1 MQTDF
6 NGQVVVQNY
15 VKKNECVDCAKQFR
29 EAAKRGD
36 DPGMLNVMSNYGM
49 QCMHQVLLAEVD
61 RLEKEN
67 QELVLEIW
75 HVDIEEHIPIDQSL

>member
-1 MQTDF
+1 AVDALYDCKSEVIGPGSFRFKGEIDF

-36 DPGMLNVMSNYGM
+36 DSGMLNVMSNYDM
-49 QCMHQVLLAEVD
+49 QCMHQVLLAY
-61 RLEKEN
+61 L
-67 QELVLEIW
+67 
-75 HVDIEEHIPIDQSL
+75 SLFYAPR